1 MVFSHAKILECF
13 WVFPLCVCVHAYLFK
28 SVSAEVLNLS
38 LSLSL
43 CLSLLI
49 LPLWETK
56 LFLKKSLCLFERGEE
71 GEAGQQNAMERI
83 LAACAGLGWGPFAP
97 LPRPQ
102 FSLPSKILSFIM
114 SLFKNKYGFSRYIL
128 NLVVGNDFTG
138 NVLFYCPRLCC
149 QTLDIIFMSTD
160 IKIIN
165 ILRCVT
171 PQLEVT

>member
-1 MVFSHAKILECF
+1 MVFSHAKRLECF
-13 WVFPLCVCVHAYLFK
+13 WVFPLCVCVHAYLF
-28 SVSAEVLNLS
+28 VNLFLQKFWIC

-114 SLFKNKYGFSRYIL
+114 SLFKNKYSFSRYIL
-128 NLVVGNDFTG
+128 NLVVGNDALGMCCST
-138 NVLFYCPRLCC
+138 VLDYAVKL
-149 QTLDIIFMSTD
+149 
-160 IKIIN
+160 
-165 ILRCVT
+165 
-171 PQLEVT
+171 